1 MNFGQAIEALKYGE
15 RVTRLGWNDKG
26 TFLYYVPGGEFNPRM
41 GIEANLV
48 NGFGYGTV
56 EYKGYI
62 AMKTAQSKAI
72 LWLASQ
78 TDMLAEDWAIVHQTQ
93 HC

>member
-26 TFLYYVPGGEFNPRM
+26 TFLYYVSGGVFNPCM

-48 NGFGYGTV
+48 NGFGYEAV
-56 EYKGYI
+56 VYEGYI
-62 AMKTAQSKAI
+62 AMKTAQGNVV

-78 TDMLAEDWAIVHQTQ
+78 MDMLAEDWAIVH
-93 HC
+93 